1 MQSGLNIRGN
11 HNLDTRCRDWYQYAI
26 DSGIENPLPVLRS
39 LFDYNLPLY
48 TKICKHVKAGSRILE
63 LGAGTGLFGMWLASV
78 GYRVTQIDLDQRVVA
93 LALET
98 AERFNVPKERYSI
111 RVGDANRVARI
122 FSGEMFDLSYSA
134 GLLEHFPEENA
145 IGLLRGMKAVSRKIV
160 SVVPGKHMKVP
171 RLDERPNTMRK
182 LRELHQ
188 QAGLKVIESFSFGD
202 EPEWLRLYVPP
213 VIRYALRRY
222 FEIGSDIGVVC
233 V

>member
-1 MQSGLNIRGN
+1 METGQ
-11 HNLDTRCRDWYQYAI
+11 RDWYQYSI
-26 DSGIENPLPVLRS
+26 DSGIENPLPVLRN

-48 TKICKHVKAGSRILE
+48 TKICKHAKAGSRILE
-63 LGAGTGLFGMWLASV
+63 VGAGTGLFGMWLASV
-78 GYRVTQIDLDQRVVA
+78 GYRATQIDLDQRVVA
-93 LALET
+93 LALEN

-111 RVGDANRVARI
+111 RVGDANAVARI
-122 FSGEMFDLSYSA
+122 FSGEMFDLSYSG

-171 RLDERPNTMRK
+171 RVDERPYTIGRLRK
-182 LRELHQ
+182 LHQ

-202 EPEWLRLYVPP
+202 EPEWGRLYLPP
-213 VIRYALRRY
+213 IVRYALRRH
-222 FEIGSDIGVVC
+222 FEIGSDIGVVY